1 MYLVIDV
8 QFNHGIFS
16 TAVHTTS
23 FGVSGSSSPSHTNWL
38 MLYDGITPEKE
49 HVSEIII
56 KLINTCESGTI
67 TTHKIKKAGGT

>member
-1 MYLVIDV
+1 
-8 QFNHGIFS
+8 
-16 TAVHTTS
+16 
-23 FGVSGSSSPSHTNWL
+23 
-38 MLYDGITPEKE
+38 MLYDGITPENE